1 MDYEATISQGFV
13 EDTNQHNYDIHGLSA
28 SELRMIIEELRGS
41 DAIGIRTLGDLL
53 LNEGI
58 RMNFIE
64 LLIKVA
70 DFDQSKPD

>member
-1 MDYEATISQGFV
+1 MENQVTISQGFV
-13 EDTNQHNYDIHGLSA
+13 EDTNQHNYGIHGLTA
-28 SELRMIIEELRGS
+28 GELRMIIEQLRES
-41 DAIGIRTLGDLL
+41 DAPGIKALGDHL

-64 LLIKVA
+64 LLIRVA